1 MDFKIGVLAD
11 GFQLPFEQA
20 IAESAK
26 LGIDGVQIYAVSGD
40 LAPDQVTPAILKE
53 KTVIR
58 FLRLSIFRASA
69 RTCSIIR
76 KEKLEGS
83 PVVCLRSKAFL
94 IVLFPFTS
102 IINPHS
108 LVNITSSEHGIISL

>member
-53 KTVIR
+53 KKNILTANGIK
-58 FLRLSIFRASA
+58 SSA
-69 RTCSIIR
+69 I
-76 KEKLEGS
+76 
-83 PVVCLRSKAFL
+83 
-94 IVLFPFTS
+94 
-102 IINPHS
+102 
-108 LVNITSSEHGIISL
+108 

>member
-53 KTVIR
+53 KKEYLKCLLYQN
-58 FLRLSIFRASA
+58 FSHLR
-69 RTCSIIR
+69 
-76 KEKLEGS
+76 
-83 PVVCLRSKAFL
+83 
-94 IVLFPFTS
+94 
-102 IINPHS
+102 
-108 LVNITSSEHGIISL
+108 